1 MQQQASSPRVL
12 IVDDEEPIR
21 TLMQDTLEPEGYNVR
36 LAANGQA
43 GLQEFFSWHPDVVV
57 LDILMPG
64 MDGWCVLE
72 RIREVSSIPVIIL
85 SALSQEH
92 DAVRG
97 LKVGA
102 DDYVVKPLRLSEV
115 VARVE
120 AVLRRRK
127 EPADQQSF
135 YSDSV
140 LYVDFS
146 KHRVYVR
153 GEEVSLSPTAFRLL
167 SALVQNAGHVLS
179 TGRLLDLC
187 WGDGLGGPDS
197 LRVYI
202 GYLRKRLE
210 VDPRHPQLIQTV
222 REFGYRYSPPA
233 S

>member
-1 MQQQASSPRVL
+1 MQQIGSTPRILV
-12 IVDDEEPIR
+12 VDDEEPIR
-21 TLMQDTLEPEGYNVR
+21 TLMQDTLEPEGYRVR
-36 LAANGQA
+36 LAANGQI
-43 GLQEFFSWHPDVVV
+43 GLREFFSWHPDVVV

-72 RIREVSSIPVIIL
+72 RIREVSETPVIIL

-97 LKVGA
+97 LKAGA
-102 DDYVVKPLRLSEV
+102 DDYVVKPLRLSEF

-120 AVLRRRK
+120 AALRRHR
-127 EPADQQSF
+127 EPDDLQGF
-135 YSDSV
+135 YSDSA

-146 KHRVYVR
+146 KHRVYV
-153 GEEVSLSPTAFRLL
+153 GGKEVDLSPTAFRLL
-167 SALVQNAGHVLS
+167 TALVRNAGHVLS

-187 WGDGLGGPDS
+187 WGEGFGGPDS

-210 VDPRHPQLIQTV
+210 ANPRHPRLIQTV
-222 REFGYRYSPPA
+222 REFGYRYSPPTL
-233 S
+233 